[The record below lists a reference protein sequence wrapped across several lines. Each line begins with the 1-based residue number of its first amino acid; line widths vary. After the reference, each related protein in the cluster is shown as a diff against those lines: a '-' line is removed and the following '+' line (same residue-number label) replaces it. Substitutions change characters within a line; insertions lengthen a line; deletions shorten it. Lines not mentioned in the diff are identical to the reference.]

1 MGYPRVR
8 VKTEDDGVRNVCA
21 RKSEVNNERGEEK
34 KKVAGTLFNSKKKGR
49 KASRYL
55 RLVFCEVYETEKK
68 ERNQM
73 ERKALGCAFRLHL
86 LTQNLFFCATAWLYL
101 AAAICG
107 DKNKMSHS
115 HTNIVA

>member
-1 MGYPRVR
+1 M
-8 VKTEDDGVRNVCA
+8 K
-21 RKSEVNNERGEEK
+21 EVK
-34 KKVAGTLFNSKKKGR
+34 KKRKLQVHFLIAKKKGR

-55 RLVFCEVYETEKK
+55 RLAFCEVYETEKK

-115 HTNIVA
+115 HTNTVA